1 MNIWEAYFSPSLSN
15 GDFPR
20 TRILKTVRKHSMQ
33 ALHVKLLK
41 SKGFTY
47 GWVGFLVKA
56 NLFSKYS

>member
-1 MNIWEAYFSPSLSN
+1 
-15 GDFPR
+15 
-20 TRILKTVRKHSMQ
+20 MQ